1 MVSFTCSILNKDSE
15 VAPMA
20 RETPDAASN
29 LSVQQKLSKFIRWLS
44 HPDGPARN
52 WRYFPTRLLLRKLR
66 SESAEMRAYAAEGL
80 GGVGDVHAVDP
91 LIAALTDNNAT
102 VRRFAISSLG
112 HIRDPRAIEVLIP
125 FLQDE
130 EVDMRCAAV
139 VALGELG
146 ISEETPTTPPTRI
159 IEALINSVTD
169 PDRSVCSAAVVALG
183 RIGSPQA
190 VSALNAL
197 AETTDS
203 EWIRRYISEALHQI
217 QAQNVPHDP

>member
-1 MVSFTCSILNKDSE
+1 MT
-15 VAPMA
+15 
-20 RETPDAASN
+20 RETTDAGSN
-29 LSVQQKLSKFIRWLS
+29 RSPQQKVRKFINWIS
-44 HPDGPARN
+44 HRDGPVRN
-52 WRYFPTRLLLRKLR
+52 WRYIPIHVLLRKLK

-80 GGVGDVHAVDP
+80 GGVGDVNAVAP
-91 LIAALTDNNAT
+91 LIDALTDNNST

-112 HIRDPRAIEVLIP
+112 KIRDARAIDVLIP

-130 EVDMRCAAV
+130 EPDMRCATV

-146 ISEETPTTPPTRI
+146 LTEERFSTPPVQV

-169 PDRSVCSAAVVALG
+169 SDNAVCSAAVVALG
-183 RIGSPQA
+183 RIGNPQA
-190 VSALNAL
+190 ISALNAL

-217 QAQNVPHDP
+217 EEQNT

>member
-1 MVSFTCSILNKDSE
+1 MT
-15 VAPMA
+15 
-20 RETPDAASN
+20 RETVNAGSS
-29 LSVQQKLSKFIRWLS
+29 LSLQQKARKLIGWLL
-44 HPDGPARN
+44 HRDGPIRN
-52 WRYFPTRLLLRKLR
+52 WRYIPTHVLLRKLR

-80 GGVGDVHAVDP
+80 GGVGDVHAVAP
-91 LIAALTDNNAT
+91 LIDALTDNNST

-112 HIRDPRAIEVLIP
+112 KIRDARAIDVLIP

-130 EVDMRCAAV
+130 EPDMRCAAA

-146 ISEETPTTPPTRI
+146 LTEDRFSTPPVQVI
-159 IEALINSVTD
+159 AALINSVTD
-169 PDRSVCSAAVVALG
+169 NDRAVCSAAVVALG

-217 QAQNVPHDP
+217 EEQNT

>member
-1 MVSFTCSILNKDSE
+1 MT
-15 VAPMA
+15 
-20 RETPDAASN
+20 RETVDAGSS
-29 LSVQQKLSKFIRWLS
+29 LSLQQKARKFIGRLL
-44 HPDGPARN
+44 HRDGPVRN
-52 WRYFPTRLLLRKLR
+52 WRYIPTHVLLRKLR

-80 GGVGDVHAVDP
+80 GGVGDVHAVAP
-91 LIAALTDNNAT
+91 LIDALTDNNST

-112 HIRDPRAIEVLIP
+112 KIRDARAIDVLIP

-130 EVDMRCAAV
+130 EADMRCAAA

-146 ISEETPTTPPTRI
+146 LTEDRFLTPPVQV

-169 PDRSVCSAAVVALG
+169 NDRGVCAAAVVALG
-183 RIGSPQA
+183 RIGNPQA

-217 QAQNVPHDP
+217 EEQNT

>member
-1 MVSFTCSILNKDSE
+1 MT
-15 VAPMA
+15 
-20 RETPDAASN
+20 RETVDTGSN
-29 LSVQQKLSKFIRWLS
+29 RSPQQKVRKFIHWLL
-44 HPDGPARN
+44 HRNGPVRN
-52 WRYFPTRLLLRKLR
+52 WRYIPTHLLLRKLK

-80 GGVGDVHAVDP
+80 GGVGDVHAVP
-91 LIAALTDNNAT
+91 SLIDALTDNNST

-112 HIRDPRAIEVLIP
+112 KIRDARAIDVLIP

-130 EVDMRCAAV
+130 EPDMRCAAV

-146 ISEETPTTPPTRI
+146 LAEDRFSTPPVQVI
-159 IEALINSVTD
+159 AALINSVTD
-169 PDRSVCSAAVVALG
+169 SDRGVCSAAVVALG
-183 RIGSPQA
+183 RIGNPQA

-217 QAQNVPHDP
+217 EEQNA